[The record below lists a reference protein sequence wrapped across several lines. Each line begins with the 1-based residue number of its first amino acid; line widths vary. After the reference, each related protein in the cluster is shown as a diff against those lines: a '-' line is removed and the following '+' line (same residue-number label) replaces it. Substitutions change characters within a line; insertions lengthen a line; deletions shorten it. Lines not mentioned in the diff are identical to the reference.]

1 MIAARQIAFGKAA
14 GKKLPYL
21 RRVKYLE
28 SSGTQYIE
36 TKLYPKSSW
45 TFDTEITCLRD
56 NYNCV
61 YWGSRSGGDH
71 TSPNL
76 QCFLNSNTTNLIN
89 PSSII
94 KLYSTS
100 TASVSNWSSGIKPIV
115 GLSYLFTGITVVQS
129 MQDATYPIVM
139 FGLNNIGVVNQALGV
154 CRIGLLA
161 AYDNDV
167 LIAKYIPVI
176 DLSER
181 PAMYDEASGQFFYN
195 KGTGEFTWD
204 ELDAVSA
211 NGGGGIAADV

>member
-1 MIAARQIAFGKAA
+1 MMLGARTGAWSGKA
-14 GKKLPYL
+14 LPYL

-61 YWGSRSGGDH
+61 YWGSRSGGDYL
-71 TSPNL
+71 SYDL
-76 QCFLNSNTTNLIN
+76 QCYLNSNTTYQ
-89 PSSII
+89 PASFI

-100 TASVSNWSSGIKPIV
+100 TISKDNWSSGIKPIV
-115 GLSYLFTGITVVQS
+115 GLSYLFTGITVVHS

-139 FGLNNIGVVNQALGV
+139 FGFNNIGVVNAASGV

-167 LIAKYIPVI
+167 LIVKYIPVI
-176 DLSER
+176 DLSGR
-181 PAMYDEASGQFFYN
+181 PAMYDEVSGQFFYN
-195 KGTGEFTWD
+195 KGTGEFTWG
-204 ELDAVSA
+204 ELET
-211 NGGGGIAADV
+211 